1 MTSRQRL
8 LAVLSGQIPDRVP
21 VSCYELVGYDLK
33 SWYNTHSSYD
43 SLMKLIREKTD
54 CLYMAP
60 LPNLPTGMS
69 GDIFDEVTPY
79 SAPLYKHI
87 SKKQWK
93 QGKSTFYEIIFH
105 TPKGD
110 LKMLQ
115 RLDDDIFT
123 VWTIENLL
131 KDLSDIDK
139 YISFPWQQPDEF
151 DLSVFATTQKNLG
164 ENGILLPSIA
174 DPICEAAELFELSQF
189 LILSITDTAQIKR
202 LLDFIHARQ
211 IANLNA
217 IFKGGVK
224 AGVDWS
230 QVLFRVC
237 GPEYAIPP
245 RLSPE
250 YFANFVT
257 PYVKPMSDIFHQHD
271 AKMRIH
277 SHGCIRKVL
286 SEMMKTNPDALDPIE
301 PLPDGDISLGDV
313 KKLIGDKVCLFG
325 NIELKLL
332 EHGEPAEVRD
342 FVIDAMKQAKKG
354 GRFVMMPTAGP
365 INDPISP
372 KTEENY
378 RVYIETALEYGKY

>member
-1 MTSRQRL
+1 MNSRQRL

-21 VSCYELVGYDLK
+21 ISCYELVGFDYN
-33 SWYNTHSSYD
+33 SWYNTHDSYK
-43 SLMKLIREKTD
+43 SLMNFVRDKSD

-60 LPNLPTGMS
+60 LPSLPTGMS
-69 GDIFDEVTPY
+69 GDIFDKVAAH
-79 SAPLYKHI
+79 SAPIYEHI
-87 SKKQWK
+87 SKRKWK
-93 QGKSTFYEIIFH
+93 QGKSTFYELIFH

-110 LKMLQ
+110 LKTVL
-115 RLDDDIFT
+115 RLDDDIYT
-123 VWTIENLL
+123 VWTIEHLL
-131 KDLSDIDK
+131 KDISDIDK
-139 YISFPWQQPDEF
+139 YISFPWHQPDEF
-151 DLSVFATTQKNLG
+151 DLSAFASTQISLG

-174 DPICEAAELFELSQF
+174 DPICEAAEFFELGQF
-189 LILSITDTAQIKR
+189 LMLSITDTAHIKR
-202 LLDFIHARQ
+202 LLDFIHQRQ
-211 IANLNA
+211 IALLNT
-217 IFKGGVK
+217 IFKGGTK

-257 PYVKPMSDIFHQHD
+257 PYVKRMSEIIHQHG

-277 SHGCIRKVL
+277 SHGWIGKVI
-286 SEMMKTNPDALDPIE
+286 SEMMKANPDALDPIE

-313 KKLIGDKVCLFG
+313 KKQIGDKVCLFG

-354 GRFVMMPTAGP
+354 GRFVIMPTAGP
-365 INDPISP
+365 INDPLSQ

-378 RVYIETALEYGKY
+378 RVFIETAIEYGQY